1 MHPPYATVARVRTAF
16 TMEGDSHRTPTGTF
30 GGVDDAVTDVPPPRA
45 VDHGVGDA
53 GGAPVVG
60 GTAVTPS
67 SRVPHAGDGR
77 VDGAG
82 QGVASPRAGDG
93 GVGRVRALAE
103 RDGVDAGSP
112 GAAAVHKR
120 LVTPLPLVGK
130 LRMHMDSCPGTNKS
144 QYFYGG
150 LGLML
155 AAGLLHFAMVVYM
168 VVGHTKFG
176 PDLVARQIAGRF
188 NAEDTFNHGQL
199 VNIISNYA
207 SSGAYAEDLLHT
219 WKAGTQELFSPISHI
234 MSYRCFTLLA
244 DDGAV
249 RLTLVQ
255 PPADFEPFLDPGNVY
270 LHADVMRACDC
281 AAERQLR
288 SVVMPSLHRKQYR
301 GVGERAVPAHSN
313 APAGD
318 RLLPDSI
325 SSCRNV
331 RLFTR
336 RCVEDGYWRE
346 QAGWMRTSA
355 VSAVNKALSSV
366 QPYAAHPEMRKE
378 AYGAKAKDIADQ
390 YAKFVP
396 PQFVPDRFELP
407 EGGCTGTSNFWK
419 QTKLSTAQGTM
430 QQLGQSKMSGRQG
443 GGESPSAQKPK
454 KVRWSSALHSQPLLT
469 ALLAPPLNGTL
480 PKKHVEWLALAG
492 QMPAPGNELVW
503 DVQVLKRHAKQMA
516 KERADIVWL
525 GSAV

>member
-1 MHPPYATVARVRTAF
+1 
-16 TMEGDSHRTPTGTF
+16 MEGDSHRTPTGTF

-176 PDLVARQIAGRF
+176 PDLVARQIDPRRPAQGR
-188 NAEDTFNHGQL
+188 Q
-199 VNIISNYA
+199 
-207 SSGAYAEDLLHT
+207 
-219 WKAGTQELFSPISHI
+219 
-234 MSYRCFTLLA
+234 
-244 DDGAV
+244 DG
-249 RLTLVQ
+249 
-255 PPADFEPFLDPGNVY
+255 PPVWG
-270 LHADVMRACDC
+270 C
-281 AAERQLR
+281 
-288 SVVMPSLHRKQYR
+288 
-301 GVGERAVPAHSN
+301 
-313 APAGD
+313 
-318 RLLPDSI
+318 I
-325 SSCRNV
+325 RN
-331 RLFTR
+331 
-336 RCVEDGYWRE
+336 G
-346 QAGWMRTSA
+346 S
-355 VSAVNKALSSV
+355 
-366 QPYAAHPEMRKE
+366 
-378 AYGAKAKDIADQ
+378 
-390 YAKFVP
+390 
-396 PQFVPDRFELP
+396 
-407 EGGCTGTSNFWK
+407 
-419 QTKLSTAQGTM
+419 LSTTAS
-430 QQLGQSKMSGRQG
+430 LN
-443 GGESPSAQKPK
+443 
-454 KVRWSSALHSQPLLT
+454 ALQV
-469 ALLAPPLNGTL
+469 AP
-480 PKKHVEWLALAG
+480 
-492 QMPAPGNELVW
+492 
-503 DVQVLKRHAKQMA
+503 VQ
-516 KERADIVWL
+516 
-525 GSAV
+525 